1 MKFNSVEFLIFFIF
15 LILAMSALRRR
26 EYKHSL
32 LLCASYYF
40 YWVSSSYCVA
50 ILLFTTL
57 ITFYCGAEIDRNSNQ
72 TAKKMFL
79 VLSLIGTLS
88 ILGFF
93 KYFNFTA
100 DILFRSADLLGFNLK
115 DPDLYIILPVGISF
129 YTFQALTY
137 VIDIYRGKLKPSESF
152 YEYALYISFF
162 PQLVAGPIVRAKQFL
177 PQLKV
182 NPLTTGVNLKFGITL
197 IIWGMVKKVV
207 IADNIGPLADRVF
220 SSPLDY
226 SSPYIIAAVLLFGI
240 QIYCDFS
247 GYCDIAIGS
256 AKILG
261 FTLPQNFDKPYLA
274 QSPKDFWKKWN
285 ITLSEFMRDYL
296 YIPLGGNRKGEF
308 RTYLNLMIT
317 MLLCGLW
324 HGAAWN
330 FIIWGGYHGILLM
343 IQRAAVKIWPAE
355 KKALSLLGTY
365 NEKLIKILITQYFI
379 FLGWLIFKVDNYS
392 DLIYCINKYI
402 FIDYNFSLNQ
412 IIFLIIAGV
421 FILWTNMIFE
431 KAAVRWKPISKTLK
445 LLDKDLVSGFSA
457 LGFNYWFLYL
467 LTLMYFLLLLSPV
480 SSPEFIYFKF

>member
-1 MKFNSVEFLIFFIF
+1 
-15 LILAMSALRRR
+15 MSALRRR

-32 LLCASYYF
+32 LLCASYFF

-57 ITFYCGAEIDRNSNQ
+57 ITFYCGAEIDRRSNQ
-72 TAKKMFL
+72 TAKKTLLAFSL
-79 VLSLIGTLS
+79 VGTLS
-88 ILGFF
+88 ILGSF

-100 DILFRSADLLGFNLK
+100 DILSRSAGLLGFNFK

-152 YEYALYISFF
+152 YEYALYVSFF

-182 NPLTTGVNLKFGITL
+182 NPLITAVNLKFGITL
-197 IIWGMVKKVV
+197 IIWGLVKKVV

-226 SSPYIIAAVLLFGI
+226 SSPYIIAAAMLFGI

-261 FTLPQNFDKPYLA
+261 FTLPHNFDKPYLA

-285 ITLSEFMRDYL
+285 ITLSEFIRDYL
-296 YIPLGGNRKGEF
+296 YIPLGGNRKGEL
-308 RTYLNLMIT
+308 RTYINLMIT
-317 MLLCGLW
+317 MLICGLW

-330 FIIWGGYHGILLM
+330 FIIWGGYHGILLT
-343 IQRAAVKIWPAE
+343 IQRTVAKIWPAE
-355 KKALSLLGTY
+355 KKIFSLLGTY
-365 NEKLIKILITQYFI
+365 NEKLIKVLITQYFI

-402 FIDYNFSLNQ
+402 FIDYEFSLNQ
-412 IIFLIIAGV
+412 MMFLVTAGIFVLRA
-421 FILWTNMIFE
+421 NMIFE
-431 KAAVRWKPISKTLK
+431 KAVVRWEPMSRTLK
-445 LLDKDLVSGFSA
+445 LLDKGLTSGFSA
-457 LGFNYWFLYL
+457 LEFSYWFLYL
-467 LTLMYFLLLLSPV
+467 LTLMSFLLFLSPV